1 MWVEYIYKHY
11 IPSQPHTRMYICI
24 YTIVSHTHKHTC
36 IYIYSI
42 HMIHTF
48 LSFYTSI
55 LSCICASTCIYVTIC
70 IRICICVCECICIG
84 IRYRCAGIY
93 GDINIYISESMNIW
107 RNAYMNI
114 GTCIYMWMR
123 KQDMKIWC
131 HKMCIH
137 IYQYMYIYIFIY
149 VRLYMMVYVDM
160 YIAIWHH
167 PDTHDDDD
175 DVPMINIM
183 IITTI
188 MITHTHIHTYQ

>member
-1 MWVEYIYKHY
+1 MWVEYIYIYKHIIY
-11 IPSQPHTRMYICI
+11 HPNRTHVCIYI

-70 IRICICVCECICIG
+70 IRICICVCKCICIG

-93 GDINIYISESMNIW
+93 GDINISISESMNIW

-114 GTCIYMWMR
+114 GTCIYMCMR

-137 IYQYMYIYIFIY
+137 IYQYMYIYLFVCVWWCMWICI
-149 VRLYMMVYVDM
+149 
-160 YIAIWHH
+160 
-167 PDTHDDDD
+167 
-175 DVPMINIM
+175 
-183 IITTI
+183 
-188 MITHTHIHTYQ
+188 

>member
-1 MWVEYIYKHY
+1 
-11 IPSQPHTRMYICI
+11 
-24 YTIVSHTHKHTC
+24 
-36 IYIYSI
+36 
-42 HMIHTF
+42 MIHTF

-137 IYQYMYIYIFIY
+137 IYQYMYIYIYICLFVYDGVCGY
-149 VRLYMMVYVDM
+149 VYSYMASPRHTWWWWWCTNDKHYDN
-160 YIAIWHH
+160 HNNNDH
-167 PDTHDDDD
+167 
-175 DVPMINIM
+175 
-183 IITTI
+183 
-188 MITHTHIHTYQ
+188 THTYTYVPVVPHKAVAEVSKIGNL